1 MLGVGHASEND
12 RGSRELSMCWL
23 SFYMIAMKRT
33 LILLTEGRSDPMR
46 AKTAVNLLRY
56 KTDEIVA
63 VFDSTRGGST
73 AQAVFGVGG
82 GIPVIGSFDE
92 VEPASTLMIG
102 IAPSGGKLPPEMRTV
117 ILTAIKR
124 KMNIVSG
131 LHEFL
136 SADPEISG
144 LAVEHGISVI
154 DLRKN
159 DEREVS
165 HRKGFDEKC
174 LRIQTVGNDCNVGKM
189 VVSLELALALRK
201 RGVDS
206 KFVATGQTG
215 IMIEGDGCPIDTV
228 VVDFVN
234 GAAERL
240 VLRNQKHDILLIE
253 GQGSLAH
260 PRYSAVTLGLLHGCA
275 PDGLI
280 LCYEMGR
287 EVVSGM
293 EDVRLL
299 PLTVLKQFYEDAGSI
314 MHPCKVI
321 GVAVNGRRYSDAEV
335 LKECD
340 RIAAELGLPACDVLR
355 HGPEILMNRVL
366 LFKDEIGK

>member
-1 MLGVGHASEND
+1 M
-12 RGSRELSMCWL
+12 
-23 SFYMIAMKRT
+23 FQMKRS

-56 KTDEIVA
+56 KADEVVA
-63 VFDSTRGGST
+63 VFDSRRQGEE
-73 AQAVFGVGG
+73 AQSVFGVGG
-82 GIPVIGSFDE
+82 RIPVVGSFDE
-92 VEPASTLMIG
+92 AKSANTLLIG
-102 IAPSGGKLPPEMRTV
+102 IAPSGGKLPPEMRNV
-117 ILTAIKR
+117 IVAAIKR

-131 LHEFL
+131 LHEYL
-136 SADPEISG
+136 SADPEITN
-144 LAVEHGISVI
+144 LAAEHGISVV
-154 DLRKN
+154 DVRKN
-159 DEREVS
+159 DEHEVS
-165 HRKGFDEKC
+165 HRNGFDEKC

-201 RGVDS
+201 AGVDS

-215 IMIEGDGCPIDTV
+215 IMIEGDGCPIDAV
-228 VVDFVN
+228 VVDFIS

-240 VLRNQKHDILLIE
+240 VLRNQKHRVLVIE

-287 EVVSGM
+287 EGVSGM
-293 EDVRLL
+293 EDVRLP
-299 PLTVLKQFYEDAGSI
+299 PLDVLKRLYEDAASL

-335 LKECD
+335 AKECG
-340 RIAAELGLPACDVLR
+340 RIGAEFDVPACDVLR
-355 HGPEILMNRVL
+355 HGPDTLVQRVL
-366 LFKDEIGK
+366 AFKQELGK